1 MKKFL
6 SILLSGLAILG
17 LVGCSSSTASKSDAD
32 TASNPPVEVK
42 EETKEEVKEP
52 ENKVEKETEVK
63 SESKTE
69 NKTVVEISS
78 SEKEKIKS
86 QVSEKLNDKNITSV
100 DILTDSQ
107 TGKPMATVQLQGN
120 IEKADIN
127 KEELESLSKEIA
139 GRINTIVEKY
149 TIEFIDK
156 NYQLIMQNNNG
167 TITYSE

>member
-6 SILLSGLAILG
+6 SILFSGLVILG
-17 LVGCSSSTASKSDAD
+17 LVGCSSNTASKSDTD
-32 TASNPPVEVK
+32 TASNIPVEVK
-42 EETKEEVKEP
+42 EETKEPEK
-52 ENKVEKETEVK
+52 ENKVEETEVK
-63 SESKTE
+63 SEPKTE
-69 NKTVVEISS
+69 SKAVVEISS

-120 IEKADIN
+120 IEKTDIN